1 MASSL
6 LESLQ
11 EERKID
17 TAGRFVKLCG
27 ERAHDG
33 SAVSLAE
40 RLGESVPDGLAV
52 SRSDIEFFNV
62 GADTVAIEIRV
73 TNRSARPSPPAVAVM
88 SAAPLGA
95 LVPWQ
100 PLVTLPVPILK
111 PGEDRILRTRAI
123 AIQPEPLGSPDS
135 VPPRRLLSALG
146 LAGDSPGEPSREG
159 EGGSARLSG
168 RQVTRAI
175 LRALGLPGDSPGDA
189 PRQKERRTA
198 ATPSG
203 RGAGSAQL
211 PADLMQLLL
220 QETPHWAGNINVHI
234 GNTDVERH
242 LGRALRVYPGR
253 MNLAWFFV
261 GGPGRDAY
269 AFRLNGLGK
278 TWDAKLFDMTSRE
291 SLVLNAENTREIG
304 TDEWIPTE
312 GSRTMLLA
320 MRPPK
325 DCSAGIV
332 EVAVTQQSSGRK
344 AVVEFSLD
352 PAAAGRGCYVV

>member
-1 MASSL
+1 MS
-6 LESLQ
+6 EC
-11 EERKID
+11 
-17 TAGRFVKLCG
+17 VG
-27 ERAHDG
+27 ENVH
-33 SAVSLAE
+33 
-40 RLGESVPDGLAV
+40 DGLAV

-62 GADTVAIEIRV
+62 GANAVAIEIRV
-73 TNRSARPSPPAVAVM
+73 TNRLAWPSRPTVAEV

-95 LVPWQ
+95 FVPWQ
-100 PLVTLPVPILK
+100 PLVTLPIPSLM
-111 PGEDRILRTRAI
+111 PGEARFLRTRAV
-123 AIQPEPLGSPDS
+123 ATQPEPLGGPDS

-159 EGGSARLSG
+159 EGGSERLSR
-168 RQVTRAI
+168 RQRTRGL
-175 LRALGLPGDSPGDA
+175 LRALGLAPDSPSDPA
-189 PRQKERRTA
+189 RQKGS
-198 ATPSG
+198 ATITP
-203 RGAGSAQL
+203 GSAQL

-234 GNTDVERH
+234 GKTDVERH

-261 GGPGRDAY
+261 GGPTRDAY
-269 AFRLNGLGK
+269 TFRLNGLGK

-291 SLVLNAENTREIG
+291 SLVLSAENTREIG
-304 TDEWIPTE
+304 TDEWISTE
-312 GSRTMLLA
+312 GSRTMLMA

-325 DCSAGIV
+325 NCEAGSV
-332 EVAVTQQSSGRK
+332 EVAVTQRSSGRT